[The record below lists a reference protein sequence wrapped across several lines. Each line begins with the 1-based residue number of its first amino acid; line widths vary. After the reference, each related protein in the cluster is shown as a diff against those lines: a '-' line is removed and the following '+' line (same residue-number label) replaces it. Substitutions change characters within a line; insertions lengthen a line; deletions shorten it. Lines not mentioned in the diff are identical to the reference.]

1 MKWKFPIG
9 MRTIKTVTAVYLCFV
24 IDNFRS
30 GGVPFYAAIAAVLCV
45 QKDIHSSIKAAKNR
59 EIATLI
65 GGLFGMCF
73 LIFEKYVFLIKTPLL
88 RYLALSLLLI
98 PIIQVSVVFSLQSG
112 TYLMCVVFLCVTVT
126 HGSDESPVLFAI
138 SRMMDT
144 TIGIAVALAINSF
157 PLKKTSGETPEAP
170 DKSG

>member
-65 GGLFGMCF
+65 GGLFGM
-73 LIFEKYVFLIKTPLL
+73 
-88 RYLALSLLLI
+88 
-98 PIIQVSVVFSLQSG
+98 
-112 TYLMCVVFLCVTVT
+112 
-126 HGSDESPVLFAI
+126 
-138 SRMMDT
+138 
-144 TIGIAVALAINSF
+144 
-157 PLKKTSGETPEAP
+157 
-170 DKSG
+170 